1 MVPVVE
7 QLSSRRPREVALT
20 DALLRIVGEQGLDQV
35 SVREVASAAGVSIGT
50 VQHYFHTK
58 DAMLAAAFSE
68 VVRRVRTRITS
79 VELGTDVRRNLS
91 AVLRELLPL
100 DGKRAEEARIM
111 VAFAA
116 RAATSPTL
124 ADIQRA
130 VLTKINEELTNAFM
144 LAATGRAT
152 TEQCALAAHVAMA
165 AADGLALHAVSSSGG
180 MSARQLIAALELLL
194 DALVPYRT
202 GTD

>member
-1 MVPVVE
+1 ME